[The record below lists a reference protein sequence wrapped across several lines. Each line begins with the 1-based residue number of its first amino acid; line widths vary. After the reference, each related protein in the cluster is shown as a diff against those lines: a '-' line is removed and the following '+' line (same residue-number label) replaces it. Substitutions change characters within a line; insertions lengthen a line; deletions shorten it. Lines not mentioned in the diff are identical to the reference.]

1 MRDSKITFRVSD
13 DLLER
18 VDDIEESRSEIMREA
33 LRSYLEGPSPE
44 ATREEPE
51 GKTQTQK
58 QGHGHTTLDGVLRA
72 MIRETVNDVVDEAVE
87 KRLRGRER
95 DNVNVTVNV
104 PDTQTAEADGRQ
116 ASDQGTREP
125 RGKER
130 GTGRGQG
137 QGTRDAPTSD
147 TPEAAG
153 TTNDDTKACHQCG
166 EEVADEHVH
175 CPNCGA
181 KTSQRLFCDCGDE
194 IRSDWSFCPT
204 CGRRTPTSH
213 ALSKE

>member
-33 LRSYLEGPSPE
+33 LRSYLEEGTG
-44 ATREEPE
+44 TRE
-51 GKTQTQK
+51 GRDAATGRKTRPTQERA
-58 QGHGHTTLDGVLRA
+58 TLDDVLHA
-72 MIRETVNDVVDEAVE
+72 MVHDAVEEAVE
-87 KRLRGRER
+87 EKLGARTRER
-95 DNVNVTVNV
+95 ENVNVTVNV
-104 PDTQTAEADGRQ
+104 PDSGSGAGASEPNNEAHETVSEDRSETDTTDARRTTDDDGK
-116 ASDQGTREP
+116 TCP
-125 RGKER
+125 
-130 GTGRGQG
+130 
-137 QGTRDAPTSD
+137 
-147 TPEAAG
+147 
-153 TTNDDTKACHQCG
+153 QCG

-181 KTSQRLFCDCGDE
+181 KTAQRLFCDCGDE
-194 IRSDWSFCPT
+194 IRSDWSFCPS